1 MGAVVNIGTCTG
13 CGECKSACPC
23 EAIEIVDAVA
33 VVSDDCAGCGV
44 CADACPTGSITI
56 E

>member
-1 MGAVVNIGTCTG
+1 MPAVVDKDKCTG

-23 EAIEIVDAVA
+23 DAIEIVDGKAQVN
-33 VVSDDCAGCGV
+33 DDCAGCGV
-44 CADACPTGSITI
+44 CADTCPSGAITI

>member
-1 MGAVVNIGTCTG
+1 MGAKVDTSLCVG

-23 EAIEIVDAVA
+23 DAIEIVDNVA
-33 VVSDDCAGCGV
+33 VVSDDCAGCGC
-44 CADACPTGSITI
+44 CADACPAGAITI